1 MAKSSRMAMP
11 YQVTRNWRAR
21 CSGDSIPDCHVF
33 LCNLQKKY
41 NTWRTQEKLSLM
53 PTDHSL
59 IISSL
64 PSGDFKIVYLGLAF
78 SQKTGNTSCSSSSS
92 FPLASTLTSVS
103 ADIICSIKSLHSF
116 LLAGFHP
123 KILPPLLICWQ
134 GSKFVQVVKFES
146 SKLYGSQTNST
157 NTT

>member
-1 MAKSSRMAMP
+1 MSLTATSF
-11 YQVTRNWRAR
+11 
-21 CSGDSIPDCHVF
+21 C
-33 LCNLQKKY
+33 CNLQKKY

-53 PTDHSL
+53 PTDRSL

-64 PSGDFKIVYLGLAF
+64 PSGDFKMVYLGLAS
-78 SQKTGNTSCSSSSS
+78 SQKLEIQVARRLQAS

-103 ADIICSIKSLHSF
+103 ADVLCPIKRLCSF
-116 LLAGFHP
+116 LPAGFHP

-134 GSKFVQVVKFES
+134 GSKFVQVVKLKAS
-146 SKLYGSQTNST
+146 NLDGSQTNST